1 MLEAALNTKLIKF
14 CTCVG
19 LLERHTC
26 YSTRRSAI
34 IETSHTHGS
43 EQAKDGALHKPTGNS
58 LFSYDN
64 VGFGDMDITTFR
76 LGGETSMNRDHV
88 RETFSQAASRTTLPE
103 AA

>member
-58 LFSYDN
+58 LFP
-64 VGFGDMDITTFR
+64 TTM
-76 LGGETSMNRDHV
+76 LALETWISLRSDLV
-88 RETFSQAASRTTLPE
+88 EKQA
-103 AA
+103 